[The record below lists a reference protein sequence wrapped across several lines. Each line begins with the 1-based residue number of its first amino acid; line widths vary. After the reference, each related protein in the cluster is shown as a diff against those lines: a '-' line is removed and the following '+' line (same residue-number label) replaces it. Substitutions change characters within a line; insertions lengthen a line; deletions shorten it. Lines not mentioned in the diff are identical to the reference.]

1 VGDPVRIAVEFAIEE
16 DCLAYLEKIRWPDG
30 VRCLK
35 CVSREIS
42 RIAAKEG
49 VRSRKRVN
57 QTGEAV
63 QQRVPA
69 RQLYQCLKCRHQF
82 TVKTGTLFNDSHLP
96 LQKWFYAL
104 ALIGNA
110 ETGVSAK
117 QMQRDLK
124 VSYQTAWYLCH
135 RIREIGLGGSSQS
148 FAAFTSEAE
157 PASGA

>member
-1 VGDPVRIAVEFAIEE
+1 MGDPVRIAVEFATEE

-110 ETGVSAK
+110 ETGVLRSRCSA
-117 QMQRDLK
+117 
-124 VSYQTAWYLCH
+124 
-135 RIREIGLGGSSQS
+135 I
-148 FAAFTSEAE
+148 
-157 PASGA
+157 